1 MIERLK
7 AIQDTYNGLSKEG
20 KDRYIRSFDTDSQL
34 QEEVQVL
41 AKHFLNRT
49 IKGCSWC
56 ALGAFLDLLRL
67 NQKDMEQKENSNKL
81 GFQLLAGTLLH
92 DPINKDF
99 SKILTPQSLT
109 DELALY
115 HLALNPR
122 AKEYFSRMPANV
134 DELVDEY
141 IRGQSEKVLKYVGD
155 VKNRQINAMK
165 TQLAVMQKAYDNI
178 EASQKERKAEIDALS
193 ERIAEVENMKKSA
206 VSEKLKEIAD
216 KMAKDQKTEDSTKE
230 SGEKAVKLSDGTV
243 IGVVENEDGSIEAIY
258 GQDNGVKTLLAPG
271 EYHTETHVYTVGED
285 GKYSKAEI
293 EKSKDGT
300 GTDPVKPQG
309 DKTASK
315 EDEYIAQLRESITEY
330 NSAKMPIEDIVNMFA
345 DDVTAKKITKTRI
358 RELIKE
364 VRFSS
369 ENK

>member
-34 QEEVQVL
+34 QEEVRVL

-67 NQKDMEQKENSNKL
+67 NQKNMEQKENSNKL

-122 AKEYFSRMPANV
+122 AKEYFARMPDNV
-134 DELVDEY
+134 DELVDDY
-141 IRGQSEKVLKYVGD
+141 IREQSEGALKDAGD

-165 TQLAVMQKAYDNI
+165 TQLAIMQKAYDNI

-193 ERIAEVENMKKSA
+193 ARISEVEKGKSD
-206 VSEKLKEIAD
+206 VSDKIKEVAD
-216 KMAKDQKTEDSTKE
+216 KMAK
-230 SGEKAVKLSDGTV
+230 
-243 IGVVENEDGSIEAIY
+243 
-258 GQDNGVKTLLAPG
+258 
-271 EYHTETHVYTVGED
+271 
-285 GKYSKAEI
+285 
-293 EKSKDGT
+293 
-300 GTDPVKPQG
+300 PQG
-309 DKTASK
+309 DGTASK
-315 EDEYIAQLRESITEY
+315 EDEYTAEVHKRIVQYNDEGKTITE
-330 NSAKMPIEDIVNMFA
+330 IVDMFA
-345 DDVTAKKITKTRI
+345 EDVAAKKITKTRI
-358 RELIKE
+358 KEMIKE
-364 VRFSS
+364 VRGSD
-369 ENK
+369 EE

>member
-34 QEEVQVL
+34 QEEVRVL

-141 IRGQSEKVLKYVGD
+141 IREQSEGALKDAGD

-165 TQLAVMQKAYDNI
+165 TQLAVMQKAYDNV

-193 ERIAEVENMKKSA
+193 ARISEVEKGKKSD
-206 VSEKLKEIAD
+206 VSDKIKEVAE
-216 KMAKDQKTEDSTKE
+216 KMAKPQGERTSSKE
-230 SGEKAVKLSDGTV
+230 EGEKFP
-243 IGVVENEDGSIEAIY
+243 ED
-258 GQDNGVKTLLAPG
+258 
-271 EYHTETHVYTVGED
+271 ETDKVPDLH
-285 GKYSKAEI
+285 AE
-293 EKSKDGT
+293 GN
-300 GTDPVKPQG
+300 TDPVEPQG
-309 DKTASK
+309 ERTASK
-315 EDEYIAQLRESITEY
+315 EDEYIAEVHKRIVQYNDEGKTITE
-330 NSAKMPIEDIVNMFA
+330 IVDMFA
-345 DDVTAKKITKTRI
+345 EDVAAKKITKTRI
-358 RELIKE
+358 KEMIKD
-364 VRFSS
+364 VRGSD
-369 ENK
+369 EE

>member
-1 MIERLK
+1 MIDRLK
-7 AIQDTYNGLSKEG
+7 AIQDTYNGLSKED

-34 QEEVQVL
+34 QEEVRVL

-67 NQKDMEQKENSNKL
+67 NQKDMEQKMKNNKL

-141 IRGQSEKVLKYVGD
+141 IREQSEGALKDAGD

-165 TQLAVMQKAYDNI
+165 TQLAVMQKAYDNV

-193 ERIAEVENMKKSA
+193 ERIAEAENMKKSA

-230 SGEKAVKLSDGTV
+230 SGEKAQEDEPDKAPESSDL
-243 IGVVENEDGSIEAIY
+243 N
-258 GQDNGVKTLLAPG
+258 
-271 EYHTETHVYTVGED
+271 TEGN
-285 GKYSKAEI
+285 
-293 EKSKDGT
+293 
-300 GTDPVKPQG
+300 TDPVEPQG
-309 DKTASK
+309 DGTAPK
-315 EDEYIAQLRESITEY
+315 EDEYIAEVHKRIVQYNDEKKTITE
-330 NSAKMPIEDIVNMFA
+330 IVDMFA
-345 DDVTAKKITKTRI
+345 EDVAAKKITKTRI
-358 RELIKE
+358 KEMIKE
-364 VRFSS
+364 VRGSD
-369 ENK
+369 EE

>member
-7 AIQDTYNGLSKEG
+7 AIQDTYNGLSKED

-34 QEEVQVL
+34 QEEVRVL

-67 NQKDMEQKENSNKL
+67 NQKDMEQKTKKNKL

-141 IRGQSEKVLKYVGD
+141 IREQSEGALKDAGD
-155 VKNRQINAMK
+155 IKNRQINAMK
-165 TQLAVMQKAYDNI
+165 TQLAVMQKAYDNV
-178 EASQKERKAEIDALS
+178 QVVLKERKAEIDALS
-193 ERIAEVENMKKSA
+193 ERIAEAENMKKSA

-230 SGEKAVKLSDGTV
+230 SGEKGPEDETDRAPESSDL
-243 IGVVENEDGSIEAIY
+243 N
-258 GQDNGVKTLLAPG
+258 
-271 EYHTETHVYTVGED
+271 TEGN
-285 GKYSKAEI
+285 
-293 EKSKDGT
+293 
-300 GTDPVKPQG
+300 TDPVEPQG
-309 DKTASK
+309 DKTAPK
-315 EDEYIAQLRESITEY
+315 EDEYIAEVYKRIVQSNDEKKTITE
-330 NSAKMPIEDIVNMFA
+330 IVDMFA
-345 DDVTAKKITKTRI
+345 EDVAAKKITKTRVK
-358 RELIKE
+358 EMIKE
-364 VRFSS
+364 VRGSD
-369 ENK
+369 EE

>member
-7 AIQDTYNGLSKEG
+7 AIQDTYNGLSKEK
-20 KDRYIRSFDTDSQL
+20 KDRYIQSFDTDSQL
-34 QEEVQVL
+34 QEEVRVL

-67 NQKDMEQKENSNKL
+67 NQNDMEQKTKNNKL

-141 IRGQSEKVLKYVGD
+141 IREQSEGALKDAGD
-155 VKNRQINAMK
+155 IKNRQINAMK
-165 TQLAVMQKAYDNI
+165 TQLAVMQKAYDNVQV
-178 EASQKERKAEIDALS
+178 SQKERKAEIDALF
-193 ERIAEVENMKKSA
+193 ERIAEAENMKKSA

-230 SGEKAVKLSDGTV
+230 SGEKAQEDEPNKAPESSDL
-243 IGVVENEDGSIEAIY
+243 N
-258 GQDNGVKTLLAPG
+258 
-271 EYHTETHVYTVGED
+271 TEGN
-285 GKYSKAEI
+285 
-293 EKSKDGT
+293 
-300 GTDPVKPQG
+300 TDPVEPQG
-309 DKTASK
+309 DGTAPK
-315 EDEYIAQLRESITEY
+315 EDEYIAEVHKRIVQYNDEKKTITE
-330 NSAKMPIEDIVNMFA
+330 IVDMFA
-345 DDVTAKKITKTRI
+345 EDVAAKKITKTRI
-358 RELIKE
+358 KEMIKE
-364 VRFSS
+364 ARGSD
-369 ENK
+369 EE

>member
-7 AIQDTYNGLSKEG
+7 AIQDTYNGLSKEK
-20 KDRYIRSFDTDSQL
+20 KDRYIQSFDTDSQL
-34 QEEVQVL
+34 QEEVRVL
-41 AKHFLNRT
+41 AKHYLNRT

-122 AKEYFSRMPANV
+122 AKEYFARMPDNV
-134 DELVDEY
+134 DELVDDY
-141 IRGQSEKVLKYVGD
+141 IREQSEGALKDAGD

-165 TQLAVMQKAYDNI
+165 TQLAIMQKAYDNI

-193 ERIAEVENMKKSA
+193 ERIAEAENMKKSA

-230 SGEKAVKLSDGTV
+230 SGEKGPEDETDKAPESSDL
-243 IGVVENEDGSIEAIY
+243 N
-258 GQDNGVKTLLAPG
+258 
-271 EYHTETHVYTVGED
+271 
-285 GKYSKAEI
+285 AE
-293 EKSKDGT
+293 GN
-300 GTDPVKPQG
+300 TDPVEPQG
-309 DKTASK
+309 DGTAPK
-315 EDEYIAQLRESITEY
+315 EDEYIAEVYKRIVQYNDEGKTITE
-330 NSAKMPIEDIVNMFA
+330 IVDMFA
-345 DDVTAKKITKTRI
+345 EDVAAKKITKTRI
-358 RELIKE
+358 KEMIKE
-364 VRFSS
+364 VRGSD
-369 ENK
+369 EE

>member
-34 QEEVQVL
+34 QEEVRVL

-122 AKEYFSRMPANV
+122 AKEYFARMPDNV
-134 DELVDEY
+134 DELVDDY
-141 IRGQSEKVLKYVGD
+141 IREQSEGALKDAGD

-165 TQLAVMQKAYDNI
+165 TQLAIMQKAYDNI

-193 ERIAEVENMKKSA
+193 ARISEVEKGKKSD
-206 VSEKLKEIAD
+206 VSDKVKEVAN
-216 KMAKDQKTEDSTKE
+216 KMAKALGDGTASKED
-230 SGEKAVKLSDGTV
+230 GEKAVKLTDGTV
-243 IGVVENEDGSIEAIY
+243 IGVVENEDGSIAAIY
-258 GQDNGVKTLLAPG
+258 GEDNGVKTLLAPG
-271 EYHTETHVYTVGED
+271 EYRTETHVYIVGED

-293 EKSKDGT
+293 EKPKDGI
-300 GTDPVKPQG
+300 GTNPVEPQG
-309 DKTASK
+309 DGTASK
-315 EDEYIAQLRESITEY
+315 EDEYTAEVHKRIVQYNDEGKTITE
-330 NSAKMPIEDIVNMFA
+330 IVDMFA
-345 DDVTAKKITKTRI
+345 EDVAAKKITKTRI
-358 RELIKE
+358 KEMIKE
-364 VRFSS
+364 GRGSD
-369 ENK
+369 EE

>member
-34 QEEVQVL
+34 QEEVRVL

-122 AKEYFSRMPANV
+122 AKEYFARMPDNV
-134 DELVDEY
+134 DELVDDY
-141 IRGQSEKVLKYVGD
+141 IREQSEGALKDAGD

-165 TQLAVMQKAYDNI
+165 TQLAIMQKAYDNI

-193 ERIAEVENMKKSA
+193 ERIAEAENMKKSA

-230 SGEKAVKLSDGTV
+230 SGEKGPEDETDRAPESSDL
-243 IGVVENEDGSIEAIY
+243 N
-258 GQDNGVKTLLAPG
+258 
-271 EYHTETHVYTVGED
+271 TEGN
-285 GKYSKAEI
+285 
-293 EKSKDGT
+293 
-300 GTDPVKPQG
+300 TDPVELQG
-309 DKTASK
+309 DKTAPK
-315 EDEYIAQLRESITEY
+315 EDEYIAEVYKRIVQSNDEKKTITE
-330 NSAKMPIEDIVNMFA
+330 IVDMFA
-345 DDVTAKKITKTRI
+345 EDVAAKKITKTRI
-358 RELIKE
+358 KEMIKE
-364 VRFSS
+364 VRGSD
-369 ENK
+369 EE

>member
-34 QEEVQVL
+34 QEEVRVL

-122 AKEYFSRMPANV
+122 AKEYFARMPDNV
-134 DELVDEY
+134 DELVDDY
-141 IRGQSEKVLKYVGD
+141 IREQSEGALKDAGD

-165 TQLAVMQKAYDNI
+165 TQLAIMQKAYDNI

-193 ERIAEVENMKKSA
+193 ARISEVEKGKSD
-206 VSEKLKEIAD
+206 VSDKIKEVAD
-216 KMAKDQKTEDSTKE
+216 KMAK
-230 SGEKAVKLSDGTV
+230 
-243 IGVVENEDGSIEAIY
+243 
-258 GQDNGVKTLLAPG
+258 
-271 EYHTETHVYTVGED
+271 
-285 GKYSKAEI
+285 
-293 EKSKDGT
+293 
-300 GTDPVKPQG
+300 PQG
-309 DKTASK
+309 DGTASK
-315 EDEYIAQLRESITEY
+315 EDEYIAEVHKRIVQYNDEGKTITEIVD
-330 NSAKMPIEDIVNMFA
+330 MFVEDVA
-345 DDVTAKKITKTRI
+345 AKKITKTRI
-358 RELIKE
+358 KEMIKE
-364 VRFSS
+364 VRGSD
-369 ENK
+369 EE

>member
-20 KDRYIRSFDTDSQL
+20 KDRYIRSFDTDSHL
-34 QEEVQVL
+34 QEEVRVL

-134 DELVDEY
+134 DELVDDY
-141 IRGQSEKVLKYVGD
+141 IREQSEGALKDAGD
-155 VKNRQINAMK
+155 VKNRQLNAMK
-165 TQLAVMQKAYDNI
+165 TQLAIMQKAYDNV
-178 EASQKERKAEIDALS
+178 ETSQKERKAEIDALS
-193 ERIAEVENMKKSA
+193 ARISEAEKGKKSD
-206 VSEKLKEIAD
+206 VSDKIKEVAD
-216 KMAKDQKTEDSTKE
+216 KMAKAQGDGTASKED
-230 SGEKAVKLSDGTV
+230 GEKAPEDETDKAPESSDLNEGT
-243 IGVVENEDGSIEAIY
+243 D
-258 GQDNGVKTLLAPG
+258 
-271 EYHTETHVYTVGED
+271 
-285 GKYSKAEI
+285 
-293 EKSKDGT
+293 
-300 GTDPVKPQG
+300 TDPVEPQG
-309 DKTASK
+309 DGTASK
-315 EDEYIAQLRESITEY
+315 EDEYITEIHNRIVQYNDEGKTITE
-330 NSAKMPIEDIVNMFA
+330 IVDMFA
-345 DDVTAKKITKTRI
+345 EDVAAKKITKTRI
-358 RELIKE
+358 KEMIKE
-364 VRFSS
+364 VRGSD
-369 ENK
+369 EE

>member
-20 KDRYIRSFDTDSQL
+20 KDRYIRSFDTDSHL
-34 QEEVQVL
+34 QEEVRVL

-134 DELVDEY
+134 DELVNNY
-141 IRGQSEKVLKYVGD
+141 IREQSEGALKDAGD
-155 VKNRQINAMK
+155 VKNRQLNAMQA
-165 TQLAVMQKAYDNI
+165 QLAIMQKAYDNV

-193 ERIAEVENMKKSA
+193 ARIDEMKDEKKSGESPEGDEADEKDSANESEYLGQVRAKIAEYNATKMTIEDMVSMFDQD
-206 VSEKLKEIAD
+206 VSE
-216 KMAKDQKTEDSTKE
+216 
-230 SGEKAVKLSDGTV
+230 
-243 IGVVENEDGSIEAIY
+243 N
-258 GQDNGVKTLLAPG
+258 
-271 EYHTETHVYTVGED
+271 
-285 GKYSKAEI
+285 
-293 EKSKDGT
+293 
-300 GTDPVKPQG
+300 
-309 DKTASK
+309 
-315 EDEYIAQLRESITEY
+315 
-330 NSAKMPIEDIVNMFA
+330 
-345 DDVTAKKITKTRI
+345 KITKTRI
-358 RELIKE
+358 KELIKE
-364 VRFSS
+364 VRDS
-369 ENK
+369 EKE

>member
-34 QEEVQVL
+34 QEEVRVL

-134 DELVDEY
+134 DELVDDY
-141 IRGQSEKVLKYVGD
+141 IREQSEGALKDAGD

-165 TQLAVMQKAYDNI
+165 TQLAVMQKAYDNV
-178 EASQKERKAEIDALS
+178 EASQKERKAEINALS
-193 ERIAEVENMKKSA
+193 ARISEVEKGKKSD
-206 VSEKLKEIAD
+206 VFDKIKEVAD
-216 KMAKDQKTEDSTKE
+216 KMAKAQGDGTASKED
-230 SGEKAVKLSDGTV
+230 GEKSPEDETDKAPESSDLNAEGNTDLVEPQGDGTV
-243 IGVVENEDGSIEAIY
+243 
-258 GQDNGVKTLLAPG
+258 
-271 EYHTETHVYTVGED
+271 
-285 GKYSKAEI
+285 
-293 EKSKDGT
+293 
-300 GTDPVKPQG
+300 
-309 DKTASK
+309 SK
-315 EDEYIAQLRESITEY
+315 EDEYIAEVHKRIVQYNDEGKTITE
-330 NSAKMPIEDIVNMFA
+330 IVDMFA
-345 DDVTAKKITKTRI
+345 EDVAAKKITKTRI
-358 RELIKE
+358 KEMIKE
-364 VRFSS
+364 VRGSD
-369 ENK
+369 EE

>member
-20 KDRYIRSFDTDSQL
+20 KDRYIRSFDTDSHL
-34 QEEVQVL
+34 QEEVRVL

-134 DELVDEY
+134 DELVNNY
-141 IRGQSEKVLKYVGD
+141 IREQSEGALKDAGD
-155 VKNRQINAMK
+155 VKNRQLNAMQA
-165 TQLAVMQKAYDNI
+165 QLAIMQKAYDNV

-193 ERIAEVENMKKSA
+193 ARIDEIKDEKKSGESPEGDEAGEKDPADEDSPENGEKDPDNESEYLGQVRAKIAEYNAAKMTIEDMVSMFDQD
-206 VSEKLKEIAD
+206 VSE
-216 KMAKDQKTEDSTKE
+216 
-230 SGEKAVKLSDGTV
+230 
-243 IGVVENEDGSIEAIY
+243 N
-258 GQDNGVKTLLAPG
+258 
-271 EYHTETHVYTVGED
+271 
-285 GKYSKAEI
+285 
-293 EKSKDGT
+293 
-300 GTDPVKPQG
+300 
-309 DKTASK
+309 
-315 EDEYIAQLRESITEY
+315 
-330 NSAKMPIEDIVNMFA
+330 
-345 DDVTAKKITKTRI
+345 KITKTRI
-358 RELIKE
+358 KELIKE
-364 VRFSS
+364 VRGS
-369 ENK
+369 EKE

>member
-34 QEEVQVL
+34 QEEVRVL

-141 IRGQSEKVLKYVGD
+141 IREQSEGALKDAGD

-165 TQLAVMQKAYDNI
+165 TQLAVMQKAYDNV

-193 ERIAEVENMKKSA
+193 ARISEVEKGKKSD
-206 VSEKLKEIAD
+206 VSDKIKEVAE
-216 KMAKDQKTEDSTKE
+216 KMAKPQGERTSSKEEGENFPED
-230 SGEKAVKLSDGTV
+230 
-243 IGVVENEDGSIEAIY
+243 
-258 GQDNGVKTLLAPG
+258 
-271 EYHTETHVYTVGED
+271 ETDKVPDLH
-285 GKYSKAEI
+285 AE
-293 EKSKDGT
+293 GN
-300 GTDPVKPQG
+300 TDPVEPQG
-309 DKTASK
+309 ERTSSK
-315 EDEYIAQLRESITEY
+315 EDEYIAEVHKRIVQYNDEGKTITE
-330 NSAKMPIEDIVNMFA
+330 IVDMFA
-345 DDVTAKKITKTRI
+345 EDVAAKKITKTRI
-358 RELIKE
+358 KEMIKD
-364 VRFSS
+364 VRGSD
-369 ENK
+369 EE

>member
-20 KDRYIRSFDTDSQL
+20 KDRYIRSFDTDSHL
-34 QEEVQVL
+34 QEEVRVL

-134 DELVDEY
+134 DELVNNY
-141 IRGQSEKVLKYVGD
+141 IREQSEGALKDAGD
-155 VKNRQINAMK
+155 VKNRQLNAMQA
-165 TQLAVMQKAYDNI
+165 QLAIMQKAYDNV

-193 ERIAEVENMKKSA
+193 ARIDEMKDEKKSGESPEGDEADEKDSANESEYLGQVRAKIAEYNAAKMTIEDMVSMFDQD
-206 VSEKLKEIAD
+206 VSE
-216 KMAKDQKTEDSTKE
+216 
-230 SGEKAVKLSDGTV
+230 
-243 IGVVENEDGSIEAIY
+243 N
-258 GQDNGVKTLLAPG
+258 
-271 EYHTETHVYTVGED
+271 
-285 GKYSKAEI
+285 
-293 EKSKDGT
+293 
-300 GTDPVKPQG
+300 
-309 DKTASK
+309 
-315 EDEYIAQLRESITEY
+315 
-330 NSAKMPIEDIVNMFA
+330 
-345 DDVTAKKITKTRI
+345 KITKTRI
-358 RELIKE
+358 KELIKE
-364 VRFSS
+364 VRGS
-369 ENK
+369 EKE

>member
-7 AIQDTYNGLSKEG
+7 AIQDTYNGLSKED

-34 QEEVQVL
+34 QEEVRVL

-67 NQKDMEQKENSNKL
+67 NQKDMEQKTKKNKL

-141 IRGQSEKVLKYVGD
+141 IREQSEGALKDAGD
-155 VKNRQINAMK
+155 IKNRQINAMK
-165 TQLAVMQKAYDNI
+165 TQLAVMQKAYDNV
-178 EASQKERKAEIDALS
+178 QVVLKERKAEIDALS
-193 ERIAEVENMKKSA
+193 ERIAEAENMKKSA

-230 SGEKAVKLSDGTV
+230 SGEKGPEDETDRAPESSDL
-243 IGVVENEDGSIEAIY
+243 N
-258 GQDNGVKTLLAPG
+258 
-271 EYHTETHVYTVGED
+271 TEGN
-285 GKYSKAEI
+285 
-293 EKSKDGT
+293 
-300 GTDPVKPQG
+300 TDPVEPQG
-309 DKTASK
+309 DKTAPK
-315 EDEYIAQLRESITEY
+315 EDEYIAEVYKRIVQSNDEKKTITE
-330 NSAKMPIEDIVNMFA
+330 ILDMFA
-345 DDVTAKKITKTRI
+345 EDVAAKKITKTRVK
-358 RELIKE
+358 EMIKE
-364 VRFSS
+364 VRGSD
-369 ENK
+369 EE

>member
-34 QEEVQVL
+34 QEEVRVL

-122 AKEYFSRMPANV
+122 AKEYFARMPDNV
-134 DELVDEY
+134 DELVDDY
-141 IRGQSEKVLKYVGD
+141 IREQSEGALKDAGD

-165 TQLAVMQKAYDNI
+165 TQLAIMQKAYDNI

-193 ERIAEVENMKKSA
+193 ARIAEAENMKKSV

-216 KMAKDQKTEDSTKE
+216 KMAKDQKTKDSTKE
-230 SGEKAVKLSDGTV
+230 SGEKGPEDETNKAPESIDLNAESNTDL
-243 IGVVENEDGSIEAIY
+243 VE
-258 GQDNGVKTLLAPG
+258 
-271 EYHTETHVYTVGED
+271 
-285 GKYSKAEI
+285 
-293 EKSKDGT
+293 
-300 GTDPVKPQG
+300 PQG
-309 DKTASK
+309 DGTAPK
-315 EDEYIAQLRESITEY
+315 EDEYIAEVHKRIVQYNDEKKTITE
-330 NSAKMPIEDIVNMFA
+330 IVDMFA
-345 DDVTAKKITKTRI
+345 EDVAAKKITKTRI
-358 RELIKE
+358 KEMIKE
-364 VRFSS
+364 VRGSD
-369 ENK
+369 EE

>member
-7 AIQDTYNGLSKEG
+7 AIQDTYNGLSKEK

-34 QEEVQVL
+34 QEEVRVL

-67 NQKDMEQKENSNKL
+67 NQKDMEQKTKNNKL

-122 AKEYFSRMPANV
+122 AKEYFSSMPANV

-141 IRGQSEKVLKYVGD
+141 IREQSEGALKDAGD
-155 VKNRQINAMK
+155 IKNRQINAMK
-165 TQLAVMQKAYDNI
+165 TQLAIMQKAYDNVQV
-178 EASQKERKAEIDALS
+178 SQKERKAEIDALS
-193 ERIAEVENMKKSA
+193 ERIAEAENMKKSA

-230 SGEKAVKLSDGTV
+230 SGEKGPEYETDKAPESSDL
-243 IGVVENEDGSIEAIY
+243 N
-258 GQDNGVKTLLAPG
+258 
-271 EYHTETHVYTVGED
+271 TEGN
-285 GKYSKAEI
+285 
-293 EKSKDGT
+293 
-300 GTDPVKPQG
+300 TDPVELQG

-369 ENK
+369 ENQ

>member
-34 QEEVQVL
+34 QEEVRVL

-141 IRGQSEKVLKYVGD
+141 IREQSEGALKNAGD

-165 TQLAVMQKAYDNI
+165 TQLAIMQKAYDNV

-193 ERIAEVENMKKSA
+193 ARISEAGKGEKSDVSDKIKEV
-206 VSEKLKEIAD
+206 AD
-216 KMAKDQKTEDSTKE
+216 KVAKSQGDGTASKED
-230 SGEKAVKLSDGTV
+230 GEKAP
-243 IGVVENEDGSIEAIY
+243 EDEA
-258 GQDNGVKTLLAPG
+258 DKAP
-271 EYHTETHVYTVGED
+271 D
-285 GKYSKAEI
+285 FNAE
-293 EKSKDGT
+293 GN
-300 GTDPVKPQG
+300 TDPVEPQG
-309 DKTASK
+309 DGTASK
-315 EDEYIAQLRESITEY
+315 EDEYIAEVYKRIVQYNDEGKTITE
-330 NSAKMPIEDIVNMFA
+330 IVDMFA
-345 DDVTAKKITKTRI
+345 EDVAAKKITKTRI
-358 RELIKE
+358 KEMIKE
-364 VRFSS
+364 VRGSD
-369 ENK
+369 EE

>member
-34 QEEVQVL
+34 QEEVRVL

-134 DELVDEY
+134 DELVDDY
-141 IRGQSEKVLKYVGD
+141 IREQSEGALKDAGD

-165 TQLAVMQKAYDNI
+165 TQLAVMQKAYDNV
-178 EASQKERKAEIDALS
+178 EASQKERKAEINALS
-193 ERIAEVENMKKSA
+193 ARISEVEKGKKSD
-206 VSEKLKEIAD
+206 VSDKIKEVAD
-216 KMAKDQKTEDSTKE
+216 KMAKTQGDGTASKE
-230 SGEKAVKLSDGTV
+230 EGEKSP
-243 IGVVENEDGSIEAIY
+243 EDET
-258 GQDNGVKTLLAPG
+258 DKAPDLNAG
-271 EYHTETHVYTVGED
+271 AD
-285 GKYSKAEI
+285 
-293 EKSKDGT
+293 
-300 GTDPVKPQG
+300 TDPVEPQG
-309 DKTASK
+309 ERTASK
-315 EDEYIAQLRESITEY
+315 EDEYIAEVHKRIVQYNDEGKTITE
-330 NSAKMPIEDIVNMFA
+330 IVDMFA
-345 DDVTAKKITKTRI
+345 EDVAAKKITKTRI
-358 RELIKE
+358 KEMIKE
-364 VRFSS
+364 VRGSD
-369 ENK
+369 EE

>member
-34 QEEVQVL
+34 QEEVRVL

-56 ALGAFLDLLRL
+56 ALGTFLDLLRL
-67 NQKDMEQKENSNKL
+67 NQKDMEQKTKNNKL

-141 IRGQSEKVLKYVGD
+141 IREQSEGALKDAGD
-155 VKNRQINAMK
+155 IKNRQINAMK
-165 TQLAVMQKAYDNI
+165 TQLAVMQKAYDNV

-193 ERIAEVENMKKSA
+193 ERIAEAENMKKSA

-230 SGEKAVKLSDGTV
+230 SGEKGPEDETDKAPESSDF
-243 IGVVENEDGSIEAIY
+243 N
-258 GQDNGVKTLLAPG
+258 
-271 EYHTETHVYTVGED
+271 
-285 GKYSKAEI
+285 AE
-293 EKSKDGT
+293 GN
-300 GTDPVKPQG
+300 TDPVEPQG
-309 DKTASK
+309 DGTAPK
-315 EDEYIAQLRESITEY
+315 EDEYIAEVYKRIVQSNDEKKTITE
-330 NSAKMPIEDIVNMFA
+330 IVDMFA
-345 DDVTAKKITKTRI
+345 EDVAAKKITKARI
-358 RELIKE
+358 KEMIKE
-364 VRFSS
+364 VRGSD
-369 ENK
+369 EE